1 MSSNTNEETKGGM
14 QFEKDPSKTTD
25 RKKLPAIKH
34 LNALGAVLTLVQAI
48 TAAVFI
54 YLMNG
59 TGMIPW
65 KYVLLTFGG
74 LAALVLIAVFLVSIR
89 SKGTRIAAIVV
100 SIIVISVQL
109 VGSNYL
115 YRTMNLLKTS
125 GNSYKTDTLD
135 IVVRSN
141 DPAETITD
149 IAGYSFG
156 IVDDISDEE
165 KAALVQSLTRRT
177 GKKVEYKEYSTASE
191 VVKALDEGE
200 VDVVVYREAYAPILE
215 EVMES
220 FSEGTR
226 VIDTHEIRT
235 EMAYEHVEPG
245 EPFNILISGIDV
257 KGDISQ
263 ASRSDVNIIVTINPK
278 TKKIL
283 MTSTPRDFYVEIPG
297 ITNGQKDKLTH
308 AGIYG
313 EDASIRTLEALY
325 GIDITNYVRVNF
337 TTLIDIV
344 DAIDGVD
351 VWSDYEFE
359 CYTDSE
365 VYINKGMNHLNGRQA
380 LAFCRERFSFPDGD
394 NQRGRDQEA
403 VLKAI
408 IEKVMSPALIVN
420 ASALI
425 ESMQGSFQTDIPES
439 KIAELINQQLSEGT
453 DWLILRQAAASG
465 ESGMKYTYSGGM
477 ASVTEPDMYSVK
489 KNASRIMSILEE
501 RPVEE
506 ETEKEET
513 EKEESE
519 EKQQ

>member
-1 MSSNTNEETKGGM
+1 MSSSINKENKSGKAH
-14 QFEKDPSKTTD
+14 EKHSPE
-25 RKKLPAIKH
+25 KKHKKKSSLKKN

-48 TAAVFI
+48 TAALFI
-54 YLMNG
+54 YLLNG

-65 KYVLLTFGG
+65 KYVLMTFGG
-74 LAALVLIAVFLVSIR
+74 LAALVLIAVLLVSIR
-89 SKGTRIAAIVV
+89 NQTTRIIAVV
-100 SIIVISVQL
+100 LSILAISVQL
-109 VGSNYL
+109 VGSSYL
-115 YRTMNLLKTS
+115 YRTMNLLQNS
-125 GNSYKTDTLD
+125 ESSYKTDTLD
-135 IVVRSN
+135 IVVRSD

-149 IAGYSFG
+149 VAEYSFG
-156 IVDDISDEE
+156 LVDDLTEEE
-165 KAALVQSLTRRT
+165 KTALVQSLTRKT
-177 GKKVEYKEYSTASE
+177 GKKVEYKEYATASE
-191 VVKALDEGE
+191 VVKALDDGE

-220 FSEGTR
+220 FSTGTR
-226 VIDTHEIRT
+226 VIDKHEIRT
-235 EMAYEHVEPG
+235 EMAYEYVEPG
-245 EPFNILISGIDV
+245 EPFNVLISGIDV

-278 TKKIL
+278 TKKII

-297 ITNGQKDKLTH
+297 ITNGERDKLTH

-359 CYTDSE
+359 CYTDHE
-365 VYINKGMNHLNGRQA
+365 VYINKGMNHLNGREA

-425 ESMQGSFQTDIPES
+425 ESMQGSFQTDIPQS

-465 ESGMKYTYSGGM
+465 ESGMKNTYSAGM

-489 KNASRIMSILEE
+489 KNAARIMSILNE
-501 RPVEE
+501 RPQ
-506 ETEKEET
+506 TDD
-513 EKEESE
+513 
-519 EKQQ
+519 

>member
-1 MSSNTNEETKGGM
+1 MSSNTKKEKTSEKTKEM
-14 QFEKDPSKTTD
+14 SSSVKKKVI
-25 RKKLPAIKH
+25 RKPGLIRNLH
-34 LNALGAVLTLVQAI
+34 ALGAVLTLIQAI
-48 TAAVFI
+48 TAALFI

-65 KYVLLTFGG
+65 KYVLMTFGG
-74 LAALVLIAVFLVSIR
+74 LAALVLIAVLLVSIR
-89 SKGTRIAAIVV
+89 NRTTRIIAVV
-100 SIIVISVQL
+100 LSILVISVQL
-109 VGSNYL
+109 VGSTYL
-115 YRTMNLLKTS
+115 YKTMNLLKS
-125 GNSYKTDTLD
+125 SENSYKVDTLD
-135 IVVRSN
+135 VVIRSD
-141 DPAETITD
+141 DPAETIKDTAD
-149 IAGYSFG
+149 YSFG
-156 IVDDISDEE
+156 IVDDLSKDE
-165 KAALVQSLTRRT
+165 KTALQQSLTRKT
-177 GKKVEYKEYSTASE
+177 GKKIEFREYSTASE
-191 VVKALDEGE
+191 AVKALLVDKE
-200 VDVVVYREAYAPILE
+200 VDVIVYREAYGPILE
-215 EVMES
+215 EVVDS
-220 FSEGTR
+220 FSTGTR

-235 EMAYEHVEPG
+235 ELAYEYVEPG
-245 EPFNILISGIDV
+245 ESFNLLISGIDV

-263 ASRSDVNIIVTINPK
+263 NSRSDVNIIVTINPK

-297 ITNGQKDKLTH
+297 VTNGQRDKLTH

-365 VYINKGMNHLNGRQA
+365 VYINKGWNHLNGRQA

-420 ASALI
+420 ANALI
-425 ESMQGSFQTDIPES
+425 ESMHGSFQTDLPES

-465 ESGMKYTYSGGM
+465 EGGLRYTYSAGM
-477 ASVTEPDMYSVK
+477 ASTTEPDWYSVK
-489 KNASRIMSILEE
+489 KNAARIMSILEE
-501 RPVEE
+501 EPDIE
-506 ETEKEET
+506 
-513 EKEESE
+513 
-519 EKQQ
+519 